1 MLDWGGCILEGS
13 NRTHSKMRVSL
24 NELRE
29 DAGKFVRNP
38 AGVMLL
44 QCSDLLLKATVFEIV
59 SSY

>member
-1 MLDWGGCILEGS
+1 MGGCILEGS

-29 DAGKFVRNP
+29 DEGKPVRNP

-44 QCSDLLLKATVFEIV
+44 HDSDLLLKATVFEIV